1 MANTQKTPFQR
12 VLNRIIEGRTSDILS
27 LLGKSLPASVESID
41 ATGTIVTCKF
51 QVQTDLTL
59 PTVTVPVFGPEYIRY
74 PIQAGCKGVLFAA
87 STVLGG
93 VSGLGNGL
101 APLTTPSNLSGLVF
115 FPVGNSNFSNTD
127 DPNFTVI
134 YGPDGTIIRA
144 ASGTAKITVKK
155 DEIDF
160 VWSTFSMTM
169 NSTGLVI
176 NAPVMFDQNVSG
188 SAGTVNFGSTNIVT
202 TGNINAAGITGSA
215 TVSGG
220 TVSQGSVTLG
230 THHHTGVTIGSGN
243 TGGPV

>member
-12 VLNRIIEGRTSDILS
+12 VLNRIIEVRTSDSLS

-93 VSGLGNGL
+93 GSGLGTGL

-115 FPVGNSNFSNTD
+115 FPV
-127 DPNFTVI
+127 
-134 YGPDGTIIRA
+134 GPDGTIIRA